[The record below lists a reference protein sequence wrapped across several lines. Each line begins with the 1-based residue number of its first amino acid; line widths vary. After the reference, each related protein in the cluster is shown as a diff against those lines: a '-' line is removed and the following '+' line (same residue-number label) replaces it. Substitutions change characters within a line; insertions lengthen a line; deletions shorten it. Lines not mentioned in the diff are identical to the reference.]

1 MPLELD
7 ITPVPNSRLGVWK
20 IEEDMDHLKW
30 ELQWGQTDIKQ
41 FQSINDHE
49 RSRHWLVSRV
59 LLRRLINTSRFIDMQ
74 CDEHGKPYL
83 VNFPFHI
90 SISHSGDRVAVLLSE
105 KDCGVDI
112 ELMKPRIEIV
122 AHKFISAEEWK
133 YLKDETQ
140 QQQMYVFWCAKEAL
154 YKLYGKRKL
163 DFRQNLFLYPFDM
176 ESGVVKGRIEKGSY
190 LKELP
195 VYFQKIENYLLAFAA
210 EE

>member
-20 IEEDMDHLKW
+20 IEEDLDHLKW
-30 ELQWGQTDIKQ
+30 ELQWGQHDIKQ
-41 FQSINDHE
+41 FRAINDSE
-49 RSRHWLVSRV
+49 RSMHWLVSRV
-59 LLRRLINTSRFIDMQ
+59 LLRRLLNTSKFIDMQ

-83 VNFPFHI
+83 VNFDYHI

-112 ELMKPRIEIV
+112 QLMKPRIEAV
-122 AHKFISAEEWK
+122 AHKFISDEEWT
-133 YLKDETQ
+133 YLKDDTFTEQ
-140 QQQMYVFWCAKEAL
+140 IYVFWCAKEAL

-163 DFRQNLFLYPFDM
+163 EFRQHLFLHPFDM
-176 ESGVVKGRIEKGSY
+176 SSGLVKGRIEKGSY
-190 LKELP
+190 FKELP
-195 VYFQKIENYLLAFAA
+195 VYFQKVDNYLLAFAV